1 MMNDD
6 EAWVAS
12 MSAHGY
18 VRGPDFSSY
27 EELSAWD
34 GSNTRPHI
42 RRLIGDRYQVYFT
55 DGLPNVEQTPT
66 SANVDGSSDDIT
78 DVPF

>member
-1 MMNDD
+1 MDDD

-12 MSAHGY
+12 MSARGY

-34 GSNTRPHI
+34 DSNTRPHV
-42 RRLIGDRYQVYFT
+42 RRLIGDKYQVYFT
-55 DGLPNVEQTPT
+55 DGLPNVDQVPT
-66 SANVDGSSDDIT
+66 AADVDGPSYDIT